1 MKSYVVNIFV
11 KKCTFLK
18 EKMKEDYSHQYWR
31 LWNYISEKKWKKKPW
46 NKSFQV
52 FYKMCFFFFFFNAW
66 YYNSFFDKFA
76 KIIIIANQF
85 ESWYKVCSS
94 RYICQKSTSKW
105 STSTSSTSY
114 IIIIHI
120 SQKSGKL
127 GENNITFCNMLQM
140 YIIFTIVFL
149 VNMFWLFIKVNKCI
163 AE

>member
-1 MKSYVVNIFV
+1 MVFWEVSREWNLMWLIF
-11 KKCTFLK
+11 
-18 EKMKEDYSHQYWR
+18 
-31 LWNYISEKKWKKKPW
+31 LWKNALFWKKKWKRIILTNIEDYENISREKNERK
-46 NKSFQV
+46 NLETKVFKSSIECISFSS
-52 FYKMCFFFFFFNAW
+52 FFNAW

-127 GENNITFCNMLQM
+127 RG
-140 YIIFTIVFL
+140 
-149 VNMFWLFIKVNKCI
+149 K
-163 AE
+163 